1 MLCVP
6 LPAVGRGRM
15 SFHILVFFSFCFVAN
30 KNALVS
36 TLTPKQGRC
45 SRGATLFP
53 DFVIKSDSLWKCQ
66 HIPRDITV
74 TTRRRILMFP
84 CALCGPFERS
94 FPAGLSPA
102 PLLSKRSYSSV
113 ISASQLMAELYMMFS
128 RSSIPFGKLFS
139 SSFPRDA
146 CLICRIDEMRY

>member
-1 MLCVP
+1 MKSLYVIILFVP
-6 LPAVGRGRM
+6 CPPLAAGECP
-15 SFHILVFFSFCFVAN
+15 FIFLIFVAN

-53 DFVIKSDSLWKCQ
+53 DFLIKSDSLWKCQ

-113 ISASQLMAELYMMFS
+113 ISASQLMVEIISNAYLYVKHYFLCFLS
-128 RSSIPFGKLFS
+128 YDPCFNCHI
-139 SSFPRDA
+139 
-146 CLICRIDEMRY
+146 